1 MVSEV
6 TSSRAKKKMT
16 ELPPPEPLRV
26 GANVADN
33 WTRFKQR
40 VELYF
45 IATES
50 TEPGRQR
57 SNAQKAAILLHLA
70 GQEAIDVYNT
80 FDLTAEDKDYD
91 KLVQAFEAYC
101 LPQSNETFERYVFR
115 NRTQAEGE
123 PFEQLYRDLQLKSKT
138 CNFDNLRESMLRD
151 QIVYGTSSKTLRE
164 KLLAKKDL
172 TLTTAVEWAKA
183 EEITAA
189 QSKVWSEDKSVDAAN
204 LLPRG
209 LFEALGTKQQPEPA
223 RAVLRSYGGN
233 EIVHMGK
240 VCLPVRIGADTR
252 LVEFFVVK
260 KGRQAILGL
269 QACEQFGLVNRI
281 RAVKKDEA
289 LSECVRR
296 QYPKLFTGIGK
307 LKREYS
313 MTLQDGARPVAEPAR
328 RVPHAIR
335 SRLKE
340 ELDRL
345 EAAGIIAKVREPSDW
360 VSPLVI
366 ARKKNGQ
373 LRVCMDPK
381 K

>member
-1 MVSEV
+1 
-6 TSSRAKKKMT
+6 MT
-16 ELPPPEPLRV
+16 ELPPPEPLRF

-80 FDLTAEDKDYD
+80 FDLTAEDKKDYD

-115 NRTQAEGE
+115 NRTQAEVCCKARAADVNE
-123 PFEQLYRDLQLKSKT
+123 VAERPDDDDDFTVLHVSTACKKASAADARDWEVATRISGREVRLKVDT
-138 CNFDNLRESMLRD
+138 
-151 QIVYGTSSKTLRE
+151 G
-164 KLLAKKDL
+164 
-172 TLTTAVEWAKA
+172 
-183 EEITAA
+183 A
-189 QSKVWSEDKSVDAAN
+189 QAN

-296 QYPKLFTGIGK
+296 QYPKLFMGIGK

-345 EAAGIIAKVREPSDW
+345 EAAGLIAKVREPSDW
-360 VSPLVI
+360 PFPSSMVATGGL
-366 ARKKNGQ
+366 
-373 LRVCMDPK
+373 
-381 K
+381 